1 MRIEIATLF
10 PDMCETVL
18 SESIIGRAR
27 RAGKL
32 DIHCRN
38 IRDYTLDKHR
48 RVDDTPYGGGKGM
61 LMQAEPIYRCYEAV
75 CEDFGARHHVIFMSP
90 QGKPFTEKRAIE
102 LSQMEHILI
111 LCGHYEG
118 VDQRVIDEIVD
129 EEISIGDYVLTGG
142 ELGALVVVDA
152 VGRLCEGVLADENC
166 YTDESHYNGLLE
178 YPHYTRPPVWHG
190 REVPEVLQ
198 NGNHAKIDQWRR
210 EKSLENTL
218 RKRPDLLRT
227 APLTDK
233 DKQVLR
239 KLREEQ
245 SQTGDDTEE

>member
-1 MRIEIATLF
+1 MRPWF

-75 CEDFGARHHVIFMSP
+75 CEDFGARPHVIFMSP

-118 VDQRVIDEIVD
+118 AGSAGSLMR
-129 EEISIGDYVLTGG
+129 SSMRRS
-142 ELGALVVVDA
+142 ALATMCSPAASWGPWWWWMQSGVCARASWQTRA
-152 VGRLCEGVLADENC
+152 VTRTRATTTACWNIPITPVRRYGMDGRC
-166 YTDESHYNGLLE
+166 
-178 YPHYTRPPVWHG
+178 
-190 REVPEVLQ
+190 PEVLQ

>member
-75 CEDFGARHHVIFMSP
+75 CEDFGARPHVIFMSP

-118 VDQRVIDEIVD
+118 VDQRVIDATMCSPAASWGPWWWWMQLCVCARVSWQTRVATWTRATTTACW
-129 EEISIGDYVLTGG
+129 SILITPARRYGMDGRCRRCSRMATMPRSTS
-142 ELGALVVVDA
+142 GA
-152 VGRLCEGVLADENC
+152 GK
-166 YTDESHYNGLLE
+166 SHWKTPCASVRICSG
-178 YPHYTRPPVWHG
+178 
-190 REVPEVLQ
+190 Q
-198 NGNHAKIDQWRR
+198 RR
-210 EKSLENTL
+210 
-218 RKRPDLLRT
+218 
-227 APLTDK
+227 
-233 DKQVLR
+233 
-239 KLREEQ
+239 
-245 SQTGDDTEE
+245 

>member
-18 SESIIGRAR
+18 SESVIGRAR

-75 CEDFGARHHVIFMSP
+75 CEDFGARPHVIFMSP

-152 VGRLCEGVLADENC
+152 QSGVCVRASWQTRAATWTRATTTACWNIPITPARRYGMDGRCRRCSRMATMPRSTSGAGK
-166 YTDESHYNGLLE
+166 SHWKTPCASVRICSG
-178 YPHYTRPPVWHG
+178 
-190 REVPEVLQ
+190 Q
-198 NGNHAKIDQWRR
+198 RR
-210 EKSLENTL
+210 
-218 RKRPDLLRT
+218 
-227 APLTDK
+227 
-233 DKQVLR
+233 
-239 KLREEQ
+239 
-245 SQTGDDTEE
+245 

>member
-75 CEDFGARHHVIFMSP
+75 CEDFGARPHVIFMSP

-152 VGRLCEGVLADENC
+152 SRASVRGRLGRRE
-166 YTDESHYNGLLE
+166 LL
-178 YPHYTRPPVWHG
+178 HG
-190 REVPEVLQ
+190 REPLQRPAGISPLHPSAGMAWAGGAGGAPEWQPCQDRPVAPGKVTGKHL
-198 NGNHAKIDQWRR
+198 AKA
-210 EKSLENTL
+210 SGSA
-218 RKRPDLLRT
+218 PDSAADR
-227 APLTDK
+227 
-233 DKQVLR
+233 
-239 KLREEQ
+239 
-245 SQTGDDTEE
+245 